1 MYIFAAA
8 EGGPWFMNDAVTTSL
23 PRSTE
28 ASTKLLAGFSI
39 APMLTFF
46 QPVPSK
52 RQTWPPLTLSVP
64 P

>member
-1 MYIFAAA
+1 
-8 EGGPWFMNDAVTTSL
+8 MNDAVTTSL